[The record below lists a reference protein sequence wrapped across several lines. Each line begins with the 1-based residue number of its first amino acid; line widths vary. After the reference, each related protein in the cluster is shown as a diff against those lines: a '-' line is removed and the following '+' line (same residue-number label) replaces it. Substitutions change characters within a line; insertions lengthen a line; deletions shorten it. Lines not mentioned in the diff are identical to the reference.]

1 MKQMIIGAVLCGA
14 ALAWA
19 AAANAESY
27 TFDNRQFLDGSTDAL
42 VLGPTGI
49 PTPPA
54 SYISSGMDLYLNPLG
69 YEGTTDST
77 LALTLPNTFNFLRSV
92 PEGQSILVNQ
102 ILADYHAGDMGCD
115 ATGVCSDPL
124 TIFTYSQSS
133 LVAALSEQQ
142 LMDAGVPTD
151 ALRFVMLGAN
161 AASVPTNLYPTEIFN
176 INGDVFVADV
186 TKSWLDLL
194 LGGTNWEQL
203 LFGLGLHSAYLGL
216 TADQIDSATTVVD
229 GMTTINEIPTLST
242 DELFQ
247 ALFNVW
253 FGG

>member
-1 MKQMIIGAVLCGA
+1 MKQMITGAVLCGA

-49 PTPPA
+49 PTPDA
-54 SYISSGMDLYLNPLG
+54 DYIGKGMNLYLDPMG
-69 YEGTTDST
+69 YDGTTAST
-77 LALTLPNTFNFLRSV
+77 LALTLPNSFNFFDSV
-92 PEGQSILVNQ
+92 PAGRTILIDQ
-102 ILADYHAGDMGCD
+102 ILADYHEGDMGCD
-115 ATGVCSDPL
+115 AAGVCSNPL

-133 LVAALSEQQ
+133 LVAALSEKQ
-142 LMDAGVPTD
+142 LMDAGVPVD

-161 AASVPTNLYPTEIFN
+161 AGSVPTDLYPTQIFN
-176 INGDVFVADV
+176 INGDIFAADA
-186 TKSWLDLL
+186 TKSWLELL
-194 LGGTNWEQL
+194 LGAPDWQQVF
-203 LFGLGLHSAYLGL
+203 FGLALHSAYLGL

-242 DELFQ
+242 DELWQ

-253 FGG
+253 FG

>member
-1 MKQMIIGAVLCGA
+1 MIIGAVLCGA
-14 ALAWA
+14 AIAWA

-27 TFDNRQFLDGSTDAL
+27 TFDNRQFLYGSTDAL

-49 PTPPA
+49 PTPTA
-54 SYISSGMDLYLNPLG
+54 SYINSGMDLYLNPLG
-69 YEGTTDST
+69 YQGTTDST
-77 LALTLPNTFNFLRSV
+77 LALTLPNSFNFLTSV
-92 PEGQSILVNQ
+92 TDGRTILVDQ
-102 ILADYHAGDMGCD
+102 ILDDYHAGEMGCD
-115 ATGVCSDPL
+115 AAGVCSDPL

-133 LVAALSEQQ
+133 LVAALSQEQ

-161 AASVPTNLYPTEIFN
+161 TGSVPTDLYPTEIYN
-176 INGDVFVADV
+176 INGDIFASDS
-186 TKSWLDLL
+186 TLSWLQLL
-194 LGGTNWEQL
+194 LGGANWQEVF
-203 LFGLGLHSAYLGL
+203 FGLALHSAYLGL

-242 DELFQ
+242 GELWQ

-253 FGG
+253 FGA